1 MVVLVWFVL
10 TFVAMIVLLIAL
22 VSIVMFLP
30 TSVSSFVKFLVRL
43 SIRCELLITGFEL
56 FTGWLKLFVV

>member
-10 TFVAMIVLLIAL
+10 TFVAIIVLLIAL

-30 TSVSSFVKFLVRL
+30 TSVSSFVEFLVRW